1 MRLFLLTLLTLFA
14 FAANSLLNRAAVGGG
29 LIAPLDFSL
38 LRLLAGCAM
47 LALLR
52 RPRPALLTQKP
63 SPRRLAGVF
72 GLSAYLLGFSLA
84 YQGLGAG
91 MGALIL
97 FGTVQMTM
105 FAGAFLRSETL
116 APRRI
121 FGALIGLAG
130 LTGLLLP
137 APGTLAAPPLAP
149 TLWMLAA
156 GIGWGVYSLAGQG
169 ARDALAETAAN
180 FFGTLALALPFAL
193 LWALLG
199 HTSAP
204 PAAMGLA
211 YAALSGALTSALG
224 YALWYRLL
232 PELGALRAALAQ
244 LSVPLWAAL
253 GGALWLAE
261 WPDLRFLLAGA
272 VLLAGLALGLPGGAR
287 PALGPRSR

>member
-1 MRLFLLTLLTLFA
+1 MRLFLLTLLTMLA
-14 FAANSLLNRAAVGGG
+14 FAANSLLNRAAVGAG
-29 LIAPLDFSL
+29 LIAPLDFAF
-38 LRLLAGCAM
+38 LRLIAGAAI
-47 LALLR
+47 LALLLR
-52 RPRPALLTQKP
+52 ARAGLAVRTRG
-63 SPRRLAGVF
+63 PRRLAGVF

-105 FAGAFLRSETL
+105 FAGAFLRRERL

-121 FGALIGLAG
+121 LGALIGLAG

-137 APGTLAAPPLAP
+137 APGALAAPPLAP
-149 TLWMLAA
+149 TLWMLTA

-169 ARDALAETAAN
+169 ARDALAETGAN
-180 FFGTLALALPFAL
+180 FFGALMLALPFAL
-193 LWALLG
+193 FWALLG

-204 PAAMGLA
+204 PAPMGLA

-253 GGALWLAE
+253 GGALWLTE

-272 VLLAGLALGLPGGAR
+272 VLLSGLALGLPGAPR
-287 PALGPRSR
+287 PAPGPRSR

>member
-1 MRLFLLTLLTLFA
+1 MRLFLLTLLTMLA
-14 FAANSLLNRAAVGGG
+14 FAANSLLNRAAVGAG
-29 LIAPLDFSL
+29 LIAPLDFAF
-38 LRLLAGCAM
+38 LRLVAGAAM
-47 LALLR
+47 LALLLR
-52 RPRPALLTQKP
+52 GRAWPAFQMR
-63 SPRRLAGVF
+63 SPRRLAGVA
-72 GLSAYLLGFSLA
+72 GLSLYLLGFSLA

-91 MGALIL
+91 MGALLL

-105 FAGAFLRSETL
+105 FAGAFLRSERL
-116 APRRI
+116 APRRV

-130 LTGLLLP
+130 LAGLLLP

-169 ARDALAETAAN
+169 AKDALAETGAN
-180 FFGTLALALPFAL
+180 FFGALMLALPFAL
-193 LWALLG
+193 FWVLLG
-199 HTSAP
+199 RMSVP
-204 PAAMGLA
+204 PAPMGLA

-272 VLLAGLALGLPGGAR
+272 VLLAGLALGLPGAPR
-287 PALGPRSR
+287 PAAGPRSR